1 MWIMGGIEENSFY
14 FLIKA
19 KSNTIKCI
27 VYGKHENQTHS
38 TDIKCMLLQARF
50 SISVHN
56 LTRFSKLLSEPLIP
70 ANDE

>member
-1 MWIMGGIEENSFY
+1 MSIMGGIEENSFY

-19 KSNTIKCI
+19 KSNTIKYI
-27 VYGKHENQTHS
+27 VYGKHENQNHS
-38 TDIKCMLLQARF
+38 SDIKCMVFQAHF

>member
-1 MWIMGGIEENSFY
+1 MGGIEEHSFY

-19 KSNTIKCI
+19 KSNTIKYI
-27 VYGKHENQTHS
+27 VYGKHETQNHS

-50 SISVHN
+50 SVSVHN
-56 LTRFSKLLSEPLIP
+56 FTRFLKLFSEPLIP

>member
-1 MWIMGGIEENSFY
+1 MSIMGGIEEKSFY
-14 FLIKA
+14 FLIQA
-19 KSNTIKCI
+19 QSNTRKCI
-27 VYGKHENQTHS
+27 VYGKHENQNHS
-38 TDIKCMLLQARF
+38 SDIKCTVVQAPF